1 MEATT
6 NKANGNPVVIHT
18 TPDDWSEPGTAA
30 PKHSA
35 SESTSSNASSKAVA
49 GEKSLIERLLLLVVG
64 IVLVLVG
71 IPMLI
76 LPGPGLVA
84 IVAGGA
90 CIASAL
96 GLRRKS
102 SR

>member
-6 NKANGNPVVIHT
+6 NKANGNPVIIHT

-30 PKHSA
+30 PKH
-35 SESTSSNASSKAVA
+35 STSSNASSKAVA